1 MQLFVYGSLA
11 AMVAAVACALYGDK
25 VQALFA
31 GSGKRRFTKE
41 SAAQLAED
49 KRVLELQLAA
59 ALRPKPCSN
68 CGHLAGWPTGVEL
81 ADSDRSDPAPHIHA
95 PAPVDN
101 GIRDTPLANAETQPV
116 DVRELR
122 EAVGE
127 GDTQTLPV
135 VLPVVAVEPTPRVT
149 WGVTPVLPLQVKAG
163 PGSADP
169 TEVLPAV
176 SRRAKV
182 AVADHMGDAS

>member
-1 MQLFVYGSLA
+1 VIVFFCFAFPALGLCV
-11 AMVAAVACALYGDK
+11 VAALYPER
-25 VQALFA
+25 VTSLFA
-31 GSGKRRFTKE
+31 GSGRRRFTVQSAKE
-41 SAAQLAED
+41 AAETI
-49 KRVLELQLAA
+49 RTLEMQLAA
-59 ALRPKPCSN
+59 ALRPKPCPN
-68 CGHLAGWPTGVEL
+68 CHHLAGWPTGVEL
-81 ADSDRSDPAPHIHA
+81 ADSDRSDSAPHIHA
-95 PAPVDN
+95 PAPVDT

-135 VLPVVAVEPTPRVT
+135 VAPVVAVEPTPRVT

-176 SRRAKV
+176 SRRAKTNV
-182 AVADHMGDAS
+182 ATALTTND